1 MKLPF
6 LLIAVSTL
14 LTAAVGFGAEPPAED
29 DLARLQGTWLTVSL
43 VSDGKILVDEKATAR
58 PGPVTK
64 LVYEGHTWMI
74 VVGEKTAA
82 TGTFKIV
89 ESKSPKQ
96 IDILDKS
103 GKPDKTKLGI
113 YEIHGNSYKYCL
125 GAAGKPRPTQFVS
138 KKGTGD
144 SLGVSK
150 REKP

>member
-14 LTAAVGFGAEPPAED
+14 LTAAVGFAAELPAED

-43 VSDGKILVDEKATAR
+43 VSDGKILVDEKTPAR

-64 LVYEGHTWMI
+64 LVYEGHAWTI
-74 VVGEKTAA
+74 VVGDKTAA

-89 ESKSPKQ
+89 QSKSPKE
-96 IDILDKS
+96 IDILDQS
-103 GKPDKTKLGI
+103 GRPDKTKLGI
-113 YEIHGNSYKYCL
+113 YEIHGDSYRYCL
-125 GAAGKPRPTQFVS
+125 SPAGKPRPTQFVS